1 MQLNKLYTLHL
12 DHLDKQIFYFT
23 TLMGHRSMMGY
34 LKNIQLVQFWIN
46 YYHYTINKPIFL
58 YIIIILWYICYPYFV

>member
-12 DHLDKQIFYFT
+12 DKQIFHFT

-46 YYHYTINKPIFL
+46 YYHYTINKPIFYI
-58 YIIIILWYICYPYFV
+58 YIIILTYICYPYFV